1 MLITSCKQIDISDFF
16 DTRFD
21 TNARVLQKDID
32 SQHFPDRIVNQNIDF
47 LVLRILDSP
56 NADDNIAKLAYLLT
70 YSDTLHSNLLIES
83 IFIDHLFHLII
94 DSSSTK
100 VLLQIILIYFK
111 ILKQIQMHDRK
122 YFHFGFYSL
131 IIQIIP
137 EFSNYMIISDIFF
150 PLLKRLLKCY
160 PFIIDR
166 IFNDIDIIMLIRS
179 YIRDKQSSELISC
192 FSLLKTLI
200 LLSPAQYIQYLLD
213 LFTDILNNC
222 DFCKNCIPK
231 NMLEC
236 LNELMKRSDK
246 SDITYLPIVL
256 SIYEKRIDILYYF
269 EISSELLLQSITDGS
284 LLLQNDYNR
293 EEIQKVLDIYSN
305 FIKIM
310 TNEDFSAY
318 PKSFKFLYQLI
329 PICSENL
336 FTNLNNFIK
345 NSMKS
350 TFHQKKMRIKLIL
363 MMFHNFKLFF
373 PQTIDE
379 ILDIFQSGHY
389 LSIII
394 YTFHEMVHVEEYKQL
409 IKESNAQEILLSM
422 RDNYN
427 VNDDHLVREIIDLL
441 A

>member
-1 MLITSCKQIDISDFF
+1 MLITSCKQIDISDFSN
-16 DTRFD
+16 TRFN
-21 TNARVLQKDID
+21 TNVRVLQKEMD
-32 SQHFPDRIVNQNIDF
+32 SLHFPGHIVNQNIDF

-56 NADDNIAKLAYLLT
+56 NSDDNIAKLAYLLT
-70 YSDTLHSNLLIES
+70 YSDTLHSTLLIES
-83 IFIDHLFHLII
+83 VFIDHLFHLII

-100 VLLQIILIYFK
+100 VLLQIILIFLK
-111 ILKQIQMHDRK
+111 ILKQIQMHNRK

-137 EFSNYMIISDIFF
+137 EFSNSKIISDIFF

-166 IFNDIDIIMLIRS
+166 IFSDIDILMLIRS
-179 YIRDKQSSELISC
+179 CISDKQSGELISC

-200 LLSPAQYIQYLLD
+200 LLSPAQYIQYLVD

-222 DFCKNCIPK
+222 DFCKNCIPE

-236 LNELMKRSDK
+236 LNELIKRSVK
-246 SDITYLPIVL
+246 SDFTYLPIIL
-256 SIYEKRIDILYYF
+256 SIYEKGIDILYYF
-269 EISSELLLQSITDGS
+269 EVSSELLLKSIIDSS
-284 LLLQNDYNR
+284 LLLQKDYNC
-293 EEIQKVLDIYSN
+293 EEIQKVQDIYSN

-310 TNEDFSAY
+310 TNEDFSTY
-318 PKSFKFLYQLI
+318 PISFKFLYQLI
-329 PICSENL
+329 PICSKDL
-336 FTNLNNFIK
+336 FTNLNNFII

-363 MMFHNFKLFF
+363 IIFHNFKLFF

-389 LSIII
+389 ISIII
-394 YTFHEMVHVEEYKQL
+394 YTFHEMVYIEEYRQL

-422 RDNYN
+422 HDNYN
-427 VNDDHLVREIIDLL
+427 ENDDYLVHEIIDLL